1 MISPFKLIFFSFCIW
16 VLAALAIDG
25 TYQYEGSAFW
35 PIVLLLG
42 YLLSFFLGYYSVK
55 KGSVFFVKKHS
66 KAKIKQIAVFL
77 LFFGIIGVFIELYI
91 GVFITEIYSST
102 NTFAKRLEL
111 FGSENNSGVLGL
123 ISSPLYPM
131 AFISLLI
138 VIYHYKMFSSL
149 FKFTTA
155 IFGMF
160 GLVKIFFVGG
170 RTTIVFLGA
179 IIFFVLLKTY
189 IENNKRGFLRFKFF
203 SQKLFLI
210 PKELTKRKV
219 YIPTAIIL
227 VTFTL
232 YSINLINSRVG
243 YYGYGDA
250 VLSLWE
256 TKDYQW
262 IKMDESF
269 KYEYYNAD
277 EEQKAT
283 LLGWYSLKHYF
294 AHSVFEYIRLVN
306 SLSPYGYY
314 FGQYEF
320 NVPFKFFRFLGVPF
334 QSFSELNS
342 IVKRQAVY
350 NTFFGPFFIDFG
362 VFGLLILHIAGI
374 EVRKVFIRAQSGSI
388 AHIILYS
395 FMSLLFLSSFFLNFL
410 MGASFYYLFGIIFT
424 MFMFKFYPD
433 NLKFILKHE

>member
-283 LLGWYSLKHYF
+283 LLGWY
-294 AHSVFEYIRLVN
+294 
-306 SLSPYGYY
+306 
-314 FGQYEF
+314 
-320 NVPFKFFRFLGVPF
+320 FKLERCIN
-334 QSFSELNS
+334 LNH
-342 IVKRQAVY
+342 
-350 NTFFGPFFIDFG
+350 FIF
-362 VFGLLILHIAGI
+362 
-374 EVRKVFIRAQSGSI
+374 
-388 AHIILYS
+388 
-395 FMSLLFLSSFFLNFL
+395 
-410 MGASFYYLFGIIFT
+410 
-424 MFMFKFYPD
+424 
-433 NLKFILKHE
+433 